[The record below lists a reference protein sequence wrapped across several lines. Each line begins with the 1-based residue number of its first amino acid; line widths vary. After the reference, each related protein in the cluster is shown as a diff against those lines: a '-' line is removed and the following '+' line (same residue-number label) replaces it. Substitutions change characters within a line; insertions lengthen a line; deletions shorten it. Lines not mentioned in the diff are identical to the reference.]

1 MVNGETVFKKRLSG
15 LVFCLVLLSGAM
27 LTGIAVF
34 TANQSPC
41 AAEEGTPCPQPAPL
55 FCGGWRATAGLS
67 GPALQTALP
76 MGAVSLL
83 CALIAGLAVRT
94 WYGQRIERPARALRD
109 GLRRQSADQPEALSG
124 LEQNDGLFAVIGRD
138 ITEMIGGWKR
148 TAGQVQEHAS
158 QLAGVSEK
166 LSQSSAS
173 LLEST
178 RQMNQE
184 SRTVDDAGETLSAN
198 VEAMTST
205 ASDLVMSANSVAS
218 AMEEMTRSIKGVVE
232 NCTREAQIASEA
244 TAESKK
250 AQDVMSRLGRS
261 AERIGEVVGV
271 IRGIADQTNLLA
283 LNATIE
289 AASAGEA
296 GKGFAVVAH
305 EVKELARQSAQATEQ
320 IAKQVREIQESTD
333 IAVNAIEQVTRIVEE
348 VSDIS
353 STITSTVQEQSVSTG
368 NIASTVTGVSEST
381 KQMAL
386 NVGQAAVKSYEV
398 SNNIKNVRKTAERS
412 EASASE
418 ADGFAR
424 ELGRVAGLLQQVV
437 QTCSAKG
444 SADQ

>member
-1 MVNGETVFKKRLSG
+1 MVNKDTVLKSRLAWLVFFLVALSG
-15 LVFCLVLLSGAM
+15 CL

-34 TANQSPC
+34 TVNQSLCSGAAMTGCMPAVC
-41 AAEEGTPCPQPAPL
+41 ATSELCP
-55 FCGGWRATAGLS
+55 LS
-67 GPALQTALP
+67 QR
-76 MGAVSLL
+76 
-83 CALIAGLAVRT
+83 LAVHLGLGVLFSAVLSCLSVRVF
-94 WYGQRIERPARALRD
+94 YRQRIERPIRLLREGLQQMVSGGFDAQITLEKDD
-109 GLRRQSADQPEALSG
+109 GAFVGLCDQI
-124 LEQNDGLFAVIGRD
+124 NAVD
-138 ITEMIGGWKR
+138 SSWKT
-148 TAGQVQEHAS
+148 TAGTVLGHAR
-158 QLAGVSEK
+158 QLVTASEK
-166 LSQSSAS
+166 LSGASGS

-178 RQMNQE
+178 RRMNQE
-184 SRTVDDAGETLSAN
+184 SRTVNDAGEDLSAN

-205 ASDLVMSANSVAS
+205 ASDLVMSANSVAA

-261 AERIGEVVGV
+261 ADRIGEVVGV

-283 LNATIE
+283 LNASIE

-333 IAVNAIEQVTRIVEE
+333 IAVSAIEQVTRIVEE

-353 STITSTVQEQSVSTG
+353 SAITSTVQDQSVTTG
-368 NIASTVTGVSEST
+368 NIAATVTGVSEST

-398 SNNIKNVRKTAERS
+398 SNNIKSVSKTAEHS
-412 EASASE
+412 ETSASE
-418 ADGFAR
+418 ADAFAR
-424 ELGRVAGLLQQVV
+424 ELGRVAALLQDVV
-437 QTCSAKG
+437 EKCHRSERG
-444 SADQ
+444 

>member
-1 MVNGETVFKKRLSG
+1 MVNKDTVLKGRLTWLVFWLVALSG
-15 LVFCLVLLSGAM
+15 CM

-34 TANQSPC
+34 TVNAFLRSGDT
-41 AAEEGTPCPQPAPL
+41 AALGCLQNAACVQGL
-55 FCGGWRATAGLS
+55 AGLC
-67 GPALQTALP
+67 PLAQR
-76 MGAVSLL
+76 
-83 CALIAGLAVRT
+83 LAVDLGIGVLVCSALASLSVRSF
-94 WYGQRIERPARALRD
+94 YMQRIDRPVRALRE
-109 GLRRQSADQPEALSG
+109 GLQQLSAGGVDAQMAL
-124 LEQNDGLFAVIGRD
+124 EKDDGLFVALGAQINALA
-138 ITEMIGGWKR
+138 GGWQV
-148 TAGQVQEHAS
+148 TAGSVQDHAR
-158 QLAGVSEK
+158 QLVSASEK
-166 LSQSSAS
+166 LSQASAS

-184 SRTVDDAGETLSAN
+184 SRTVDDAGENLSAN

-205 ASDLVMSANSVAS
+205 ASDLVMSANSVAA
-218 AMEEMTRSIKGVVE
+218 AMEEMTRSIRGVVE

-244 TAESKK
+244 TVESKK

-261 AERIGEVVGV
+261 ADRIGEVVGV

-333 IAVNAIEQVTRIVEE
+333 IAVSAIEQVTRIVEE

-353 STITSTVQEQSVSTG
+353 SAITTTVQEQSVTTG
-368 NIASTVTGVSEST
+368 NIAATVSGVSEST

-398 SNNIKNVRKTAERS
+398 SNNIKSVSKTAEHS
-412 EASASE
+412 EASAAE

-424 ELGRVAGLLQQVV
+424 ELGRVATLLEQLVAKCRRGV
-437 QTCSAKG
+437 QG
-444 SADQ
+444 

>member
-1 MVNGETVFKKRLSG
+1 MNKDAVLKNRLVWLIFWLVGLSG
-15 LVFCLVLLSGAM
+15 LM

-34 TANQSPC
+34 TVNRAV
-41 AAEEGTPCPQPAPL
+41 
-55 FCGGWRATAGLS
+55 CGGGAVEGSGVFSGVVRVCGASELCVPARQLALYMGAGL
-67 GPALQTALP
+67 LMCL
-76 MGAVSLL
+76 V
-83 CALIAGLAVRT
+83 LACLSIRMFYV
-94 WYGQRIERPARALRD
+94 QQIERPVRALRE
-109 GLRRQSADQPEALSG
+109 GLRQLKASEFDVLIPLEKDDGAFAL
-124 LEQNDGLFAVIGRD
+124 LAEQIQELGVSWGH
-138 ITEMIGGWKR
+138 
-148 TAGQVQEHAS
+148 TAGHVMANARLLGE
-158 QLAGVSEK
+158 VSEK
-166 LSQSSAS
+166 LSGSSGS

-178 RQMNQE
+178 RQMSHE
-184 SRTVDDAGETLSAN
+184 SHTVDDAGEELSAN
-198 VEAMTST
+198 VESMTST
-205 ASDLVMSANSVAS
+205 ASDLVMSANSVAD

-261 AERIGEVVGV
+261 ADRIGEVVGV

-320 IAKQVREIQESTD
+320 IANQVREIQESTD
-333 IAVNAIEQVTRIVEE
+333 IAVHAIEQVTRIVEE

-353 STITSTVQEQSVSTG
+353 STITSTVQEQAVTTG
-368 NIASTVTGVSEST
+368 NIAGTVTGVSEFT

-398 SNNIKNVRKTAERS
+398 SNNIKSVSKTAGRS
-412 EASASE
+412 EASAEE
-418 ADGFAR
+418 ANQFAQ
-424 ELGRVAGLLQQVV
+424 ELGRVAAVLREAVERCRG
-437 QTCSAKG
+437 G
-444 SADQ
+444 ADDDGKEQ